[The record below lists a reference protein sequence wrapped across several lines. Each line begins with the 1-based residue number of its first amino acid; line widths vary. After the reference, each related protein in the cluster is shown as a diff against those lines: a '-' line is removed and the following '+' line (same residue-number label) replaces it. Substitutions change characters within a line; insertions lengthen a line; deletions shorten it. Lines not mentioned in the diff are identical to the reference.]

1 MLNANGG
8 RQDHMKGMI
17 MWLIFAVL
25 GFILGQTSHGLSGA
39 VLGGLVGYLLARQN
53 RIELRLESLEEEA
66 QSARTAATRFRP
78 VAGQTT
84 AEHPPVKEAVLG
96 KPPQPGTEPSTPT
109 VVQPVTVPAAAPR
122 EQSVD
127 EAVPAKTVS
136 QHPEWES
143 PASTPPSLSIPTDW
157 FARLLSGNILAKLG
171 MVLLF
176 FGIAS
181 ALKLAAEYGAFP
193 PSLRL
198 IAASLAGLA
207 CIWAGAAPATGQPF
221 RPHWLFRFAPIS
233 EQARTGFGFA
243 LEGGGFGIL
252 YISTYFAMAY
262 YGYIGPTLAFLLF
275 AGLGA
280 ACLVL
285 AARQQSQS
293 FALLGVLGAFLAPM
307 LVPGQ
312 GNYLVLFVYLVLLD
326 AFILGVSLY
335 RAWRLL
341 IATSFVFSVG
351 LGMIWAQANY
361 EPGLRNAVEGFVLAL
376 FALYSAAPWQ
386 AARRGPPGQ
395 WGWQS
400 ALLLFGPPTAAAVA
414 QTLLYP
420 GETGFLAL
428 SSLGAGAWYGLLY
441 WLTRPTGD
449 RLLTD
454 AQAGLALA
462 FLSLAPYLAFS
473 RNVAGVF
480 WALEGGGLVWFGTRA
495 GRMLPMLAGVLLQ
508 LLSGLLMLG
517 LWWQGPDGLPFRDSL
532 FHASLLLIAAGA
544 LSSYATRDDPAYHRP
559 FLIWTLLWWFAIF
572 DLELSR
578 TLTGP
583 QTWVAMLGLAAAT
596 AAALEWLG
604 SRFALDDVRAASLLL
619 LPAMVLTVAA
629 TYVYAGHPLA
639 NGLWLIGIAAV
650 AAHLFCLYRQER
662 DSLDWF
668 TAERHVIAYWLLS
681 WALAWEVY
689 WLASQFPALGRSL
702 PEALRALMLATAL
715 LAVVRSGPVWPFGP
729 HRKLFLERGLALPAL
744 LAWLWLLVVPFD
756 LSGAW
761 ALPYVPLLNP
771 LDAVAVLLIWSLYG
785 HWQAAGRFGQEWG
798 YPTLFGLA
806 ALSWLSQMLAR
817 AVHHWTGVPFLAD
830 ALWHSALLQ
839 ALLSL
844 SWTAFALIVMVAASR
859 RLVRLA
865 WFGGLGLLLLVC
877 LKLIVVDLA
886 NVSGILRVLSL
897 LGVGLL
903 VLGAGYL
910 APVPPKL
917 SAEVEEG

>member
-1 MLNANGG
+1 
-8 RQDHMKGMI
+8 

-25 GFILGQTSHGLSGA
+25 GFILGESSHGLSGA
-39 VLGGLVGYLLARQN
+39 VLGGLLGYLLARQN
-53 RIELRLESLEEEA
+53 RIENRLKALEEQA
-66 QSARTAATRFRP
+66 DRTAAERRQSATTGPATAAPVEEPTPASPPRP
-78 VAGQTT
+78 VAAPAMGTPLRVGPAPSARAA
-84 AEHPPVKEAVLG
+84 AE
-96 KPPQPGTEPSTPT
+96 PT
-109 VVQPVTVPAAAPR
+109 VTPAAP
-122 EQSVD
+122 
-127 EAVPAKTVS
+127 
-136 QHPEWES
+136 HPEWETPS
-143 PASTPPSLSIPTDW
+143 AAPPSLSLPADW
-157 FARLLSGNILAKLG
+157 LARLLSGNILAKLG

-198 IAASLAGLA
+198 IAACLAGLA
-207 CIWAGAAPATGQPF
+207 SIWAGAAPATGRPF
-221 RPHWLFRFAPIS
+221 RPHWLFRFAPVS
-233 EQARTGFGFA
+233 EQARSGFGFA

-252 YISTYFAMAY
+252 YISTYFALQH
-262 YGYIGPTLAFLLF
+262 YGYIGPALAFTLF

-293 FALLGVLGAFLAPM
+293 FALLGVLGGFLAPM

-312 GNYLVLFVYLVLLD
+312 GDYLVLFVYLVLLD

-341 IATSFVFSVG
+341 IVTSFAFSVG
-351 LGMIWAQANY
+351 LGLLWAQANY
-361 EPGLRNAVEGFVLAL
+361 QPALRGAVEGFVLAL
-376 FALYSAAPWQ
+376 FALYGAAPWQ

-414 QTLLYP
+414 QTALYQ

-428 SSLGAGAWYGLLY
+428 SSLGAGLWYGLLY
-441 WLTRPTGD
+441 RLTRATDD
-449 RLLTD
+449 RLLSQ
-454 AQAGLALA
+454 AQAGLALT

-480 WALEGGGLVWFGTRA
+480 WALEGGGLIWFGVRA
-495 GRMLPMLAGVLLQ
+495 ERVLPVLAGTLLQ
-508 LLSGLLMLG
+508 LLSGLLLLG
-517 LWWQGPDGLPFRDSL
+517 LWWQGPDGLPFRDSV
-532 FHASLLLIAAGA
+532 FHASLLLVAAGA
-544 LSSYATRDDPAYHRP
+544 LSSYATRDDAAYHRP
-559 FLIWTLLWWFAIF
+559 FLIWTLLWWFGIF
-572 DLELSR
+572 YLELSR
-578 TLTGP
+578 SLDEP
-583 QTWVAMLGLAAAT
+583 QTGVVMLGLAAAT
-596 AAALEWLG
+596 AAGLEWLG
-604 SRFALDDVRAASLLL
+604 RRFALADVRAASLLL
-619 LPAMVLTVAA
+619 LPAMVLTFAA
-629 TYVYAGHPLA
+629 NYAYAGHPLA
-639 NGLWLIGIAAV
+639 NGLWLIGIPAV

-662 DSLDWF
+662 DGLDWF
-668 TAERHVIAYWLLS
+668 TAERHVIAFWLLS
-681 WALAWEVY
+681 WALAWETY
-689 WLASQFPALGRSL
+689 WLASQFPSLGQSM
-702 PEALRALMLATAL
+702 PETLRALVLAIAL
-715 LAVVRSGPVWPFGP
+715 LVVPRAGPAWPFGP

-744 LAWLWLLVVPFD
+744 LAWLWLLAVPFG
-756 LSGAW
+756 LTGSW

-771 LDAVAVLLIWSLYG
+771 LEATALLLVWALYG
-785 HWQAAGRFGQEWG
+785 HWRAAGRFGQEWG
-798 YPTLFGLA
+798 YPALFGLGL
-806 ALSWLSQMLAR
+806 LSWLSQMLAR
-817 AVHHWTGVPFLAD
+817 TVHHWAGVPFLAD

-859 RLVRLA
+859 RQVRLA

-877 LKLIVVDLA
+877 LKLIGVDLA

-917 SAEVEEG
+917 AAEPEEG